1 MTTLTINAEQRAMVE
16 KNLPLVEHIVSRL
29 AARFASNYSRE
40 DLVQTGTI
48 GLIEATCRFDP
59 ERGVAFSTF
68 AGRRIEGSI
77 IDMLRRDDWA
87 PRSVRELERQVEQ
100 LDAGYRAKGE
110 TANAGEIEETLGL
123 KNGQLS
129 RLRADLTKARVDSL
143 DRMVGGDDSSVSLV
157 ETLADFMGSPV
168 ENDLDDREILGY
180 LRDAVR
186 SLPERHRLVIMGYFF
201 EGKSMTE
208 LGGLLGVTQSRA
220 SQIKEDA
227 IRMMRSGVLAQFEGD
242 EDSGDQESEKLCRRQ
257 RVFNETLANAN
268 DWRSR
273 IA

>member
-1 MTTLTINAEQRAMVE
+1 MSRTITAAQRSMVE
-16 KNLPLVEHIVSRL
+16 QNLPLVEHIVSRL

-40 DLVQTGTI
+40 DLVQTGVI

-59 ERGVAFSTF
+59 DRGVAFSTF

-100 LDAGYRAKGE
+100 LDAGYRAKGQ
-110 TANAGEIEETLGL
+110 TAKSDDIEATLGL
-123 KNGQLS
+123 RKGELS
-129 RLRADLTKARVDSL
+129 RLRADLSKARVDSL

-168 ENDLDDREILGY
+168 EMDLDEREVLGY

-186 SLPERHRLVIMGYFF
+186 SLPERHRVVIMGYFF
-201 EGKSMTE
+201 EGKSMTD
-208 LGGLLGVTQSRA
+208 LGALLGVTQSRA

-227 IRMMRSGVLAQFEGD
+227 IRMMRSGVVAQYRD
-242 EDSGDQESEKLCRRQ
+242 RDDDDSGDDKLCRRQ
-257 RVFNETLANAN
+257 RMFNESLASAT
-268 DWRSR
+268 DWRTR
-273 IA
+273 IG

>member
-1 MTTLTINAEQRAMVE
+1 MSVTITPEQRAMVE
-16 KNLPLVEHIVSRL
+16 QNLPLVEHIVSRL

-48 GLIEATCRFDP
+48 GLIEATTRFDP

-100 LDAGYRAKGE
+100 IDSTFRARGRQAKP
-110 TANAGEIEETLGL
+110 GEIEETLGL
-123 KNGQLS
+123 GKGQLS

-143 DRMVGGDDSSVSLV
+143 DRMVGGDDSSVSLI
-157 ETLADFMGSPV
+157 ETLADFMGSSV
-168 ENDLDDREILGY
+168 EMDLDEREVLGY

-186 SLPERHRLVIMGYFF
+186 SLPERHRVVIMGYFF
-201 EGKSMTE
+201 EGQSMTD
-208 LGGLLGVTQSRA
+208 LGALLGVTQSRA

-227 IRMMRSGVLAQFEGD
+227 IRLMRAGVLDQYRDDDD
-242 EDSGDQESEKLCRRQ
+242 EVSDEKLCRRQ
-257 RVFNETLANAN
+257 RSFNDSLAAAN

>member
-1 MTTLTINAEQRAMVE
+1 MTSMTITAEQRAMVE

-29 AARFASNYSRE
+29 AARFASNYSRD

-48 GLIEATCRFDP
+48 GLIEATTRFDP

-100 LDAGYRAKGE
+100 LDAGYRARGE
-110 TANAGEIEETLGL
+110 SARAGEIEEALGL
-123 KNGQLS
+123 NKGQLG

-143 DRMVGGDDSSVSLV
+143 DRMVGSDDSSVSLV
-157 ETLADFMGSPV
+157 ETLADFIGSPV
-168 ENDLDDREILGY
+168 EADLDDREVLGY

-186 SLPERHRLVIMGYFF
+186 SLPERHRVVIMGYFF
-201 EGKSMTE
+201 EGKSMTD

-227 IRMMRSGVLAQFEGD
+227 ICMMRSGVLAQYTP
-242 EDSGDQESEKLCRRQ
+242 EDDDKPEEKLGRRQ
-257 RVFNETLANAN
+257 RVFNETLASAT
-268 DWRSR
+268 DWKTR
-273 IA
+273 IQ

>member
-1 MTTLTINAEQRAMVE
+1 MTSTTITVEQRAMVE

-100 LDAGYRAKGE
+100 LDAGYRAKG
-110 TANAGEIEETLGL
+110 ASAKAGEIEESLGL
-123 KNGQLS
+123 NKGQLS

-143 DRMVGGDDSSVSLV
+143 DRMVGGDDSTVSLV

-168 ENDLDDREILGY
+168 ENDLDDREVLGY

-227 IRMMRSGVLAQFEGD
+227 IRMMRSGVLAQYRN
-242 EDSGDQESEKLCRRQ
+242 EDDDAVEDEKLCRRQ
-257 RVFNETLANAN
+257 RVFNEALASAN